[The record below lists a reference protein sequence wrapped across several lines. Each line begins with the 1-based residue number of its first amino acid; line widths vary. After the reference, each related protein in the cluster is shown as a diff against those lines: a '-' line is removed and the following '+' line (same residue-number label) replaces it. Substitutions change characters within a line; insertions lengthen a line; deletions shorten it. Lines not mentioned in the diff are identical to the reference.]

1 MSEYEIPVSGGV
13 NGLNVPLHGH
23 LGISITQSPVI
34 PNPESD
40 ATVELE
46 KLKIDDTV
54 YSIFPE
60 IPRQVGYY
68 TLDVQVTDN
77 GKQLYWRRLAIP
89 SNSLYPSDIQEV

>member
-1 MSEYEIPVSGGV
+1 MSDYEVSVNGGV
-13 NGLNVPLHGH
+13 NDVDVPLHGH

-60 IPRQVGYY
+60 TPRQVGYY